1 MTRHGRRSTSSSI
14 LGWQCASAPSRAI
27 SEWKPRPLV
36 PPRRWPGLFMS
47 TGDDRFS
54 IVERPYHNHWWARE
68 DSNLQPDRY
77 EWPGLT
83 GNLKY
88 NRRFSS
94 GSCTSFASVHG
105 VSAVYLWSV
114 RHFPKAADKRPRA
127 WLSRYAPCS
136 IHSPEADSHSRL
148 HASDLSSRLRR
159 RVLRQPNRVSH
170 RTTRIPYGSSVSLI
184 SLTCPHPFASP
195 RWSFRQ

>member
-1 MTRHGRRSTSSSI
+1 MRECPLSRH
-14 LGWQCASAPSRAI
+14 LGMEAPA
-27 SEWKPRPLV
+27 PR

-47 TGDDRFS
+47 TRDDRSS

-94 GSCTSFASVHG
+94 GSCTFVRIRSRGFCGLPV
-105 VSAVYLWSV
+105 SV

-127 WLSRYAPCS
+127 WLSRCAPCS
-136 IHSPEADSHSRL
+136 IHSAAADSHSRL
-148 HASDLSSRLRR
+148 HASDLSSHLRR
-159 RVLRQPNRVSH
+159 RILRQPNRVSR
-170 RTTRIPYGSSVSLI
+170 RTTRIPYAHQSI
-184 SLTCPHPFASP
+184 
-195 RWSFRQ
+195 

>member
-1 MTRHGRRSTSSSI
+1 MTRHRRRSTSSFM
-14 LGWQCASAPSRAI
+14 LGWQMRECPLSRHLGMEAPA
-27 SEWKPRPLV
+27 PR

-47 TGDDRFS
+47 TRDDRSS

-77 EWPGLT
+77 E
-83 GNLKY
+83 
-88 NRRFSS
+88 S
-94 GSCTSFASVHG
+94 GPVSPEPQIQSTFFVRVRARSFASAHG
-105 VSAVYLWSV
+105 VSVVYLWSV

-127 WLSRYAPCS
+127 WLSRCAPCS
-136 IHSPEADSHSRL
+136 IHSPEADSQSRL

-170 RTTRIPYGSSVSLI
+170 RTTRIPYAHQSI
-184 SLTCPHPFASP
+184 
-195 RWSFRQ
+195 